1 MAVTTTRWRSS
12 DLETVVVVVAGEIDV
27 ASAPRLSAFID
38 GIYFPY
44 ETVRLDLGRTAFADG
59 ALLRLLDTERARR
72 APHRAGV
79 EIIRASPAVR
89 RVPRQSAKSTTSP
102 GGSARAVIAIVC
114 VECPAKGSGRA
125 TRFRYWGPSTEGD
138 LP

>member
-1 MAVTTTRWRSS
+1 M
-12 DLETVVVVVAGEIDV
+12 VVVAGEIDA

-59 ALLRLLDTERARR
+59 ALLRVLDAERVRR
-72 APHRAGV
+72 APHRVGV

-89 RVPRQSAKSTTSP
+89 RILETA
-102 GGSARAVIAIVC
+102 GEAHYL
-114 VECPAKGSGRA
+114 SGR
-125 TRFRYWGPSTEGD
+125 
-138 LP
+138 

>member
-1 MAVTTTRWRSS
+1 MALTTTRLRSS
-12 DLETVVVVVAGEIDV
+12 DGETVVVVVAGEIDA

-59 ALLRLLDTERARR
+59 ALLRVLDTERARR
-72 APHRAGV
+72 APHRVGV

-89 RVPRQSAKSTTSP
+89 RVLETVGQ
-102 GGSARAVIAIVC
+102 VHYL
-114 VECPAKGSGRA
+114 SGR
-125 TRFRYWGPSTEGD
+125 
-138 LP
+138 